1 MEESNTKRSIWAI
14 ILAMVTRMLMSF
26 SSQKSGLRTG
36 MFPLLAIAKGKVE
49 GLKWNPLTISLM
61 MGKN

>member
-1 MEESNTKRSIWAI
+1 MEGSNTKRSIWTI

-26 SSQKSGLRTG
+26 SSHKAGLRTG

-49 GLKWNPLTISLM
+49 GLKWNPLTFSPM
-61 MGKN
+61 VGEN